1 MLSSDSNENDWAKG
15 LYVRA
20 SIHNAMTKLPE
31 KETRER
37 WVGMLTENYGKCYFQ
52 HFKSL
57 EFDISG

>member
-15 LYVRA
+15 LHVRA

-52 HFKSL
+52 HAH
-57 EFDISG
+57 SGSINAKR